1 MNLNA
6 LFNSLEYSAFIRSF
20 PSNPGQYEGLQ
31 YLGAG
36 MILLLFLVLCNINIK
51 DIKDMFKKDKIKKII
66 PISIVILILTI
77 MALSPVVVIHTKTIL
92 DYSHI
97 TFITKILGIVRATGR
112 FFWPV
117 WYMIVTAIFIFLY
130 RKYKNSRKLYF
141 IFGFCVMIQ
150 MLDIVPSIPYSS
162 EALKGQYTYDN
173 ELSSP
178 IWEELSTKAKHVVLM
193 TEGTYGHEKLAWY
206 AAKNNMTMNIG
217 YFSRKDMDTLNQYMY
232 DSYINLCN
240 ENIEEDTIYCIP
252 FDRQNTSYTSQKALE
267 FDVDGYKVI
276 VSRKLID
283 EEKYKELVKPE
294 EENAYK
300 KIQERRKILMREE
313 NVPEIMLENEM
324 IHIKNVEILNHVNE
338 LEIKGILKNISSQN
352 YYSYNGIHHPVALYY
367 SIYNKNGDLIK
378 NTDSNQVDFRYF
390 FNETILP
397 SGEESF
403 SFKIDVSDI
412 RPGEYILMLDL
423 LQEGVLCFSSYN
435 NSNYKYTINIKH

>member
-1 MNLNA
+1 MK
-6 LFNSLEYSAFIRSF
+6 
-20 PSNPGQYEGLQ
+20 QQ
-31 YLGAG
+31 
-36 MILLLFLVLCNINIK
+36 NI
-51 DIKDMFKKDKIKKII
+51 
-66 PISIVILILTI
+66 
-77 MALSPVVVIHTKTIL
+77 
-92 DYSHI
+92 
-97 TFITKILGIVRATGR
+97 
-112 FFWPV
+112 
-117 WYMIVTAIFIFLY
+117 
-130 RKYKNSRKLYF
+130 
-141 IFGFCVMIQ
+141 
-150 MLDIVPSIPYSS
+150 
-162 EALKGQYTYDN
+162 
-173 ELSSP
+173 
-178 IWEELSTKAKHVVLM
+178 
-193 TEGTYGHEKLAWY
+193 
-206 AAKNNMTMNIG
+206 
-217 YFSRKDMDTLNQYMY
+217 
-232 DSYINLCN
+232 
-240 ENIEEDTIYCIP
+240 CIP

>member
-1 MNLNA
+1 
-6 LFNSLEYSAFIRSF
+6 
-20 PSNPGQYEGLQ
+20 
-31 YLGAG
+31 
-36 MILLLFLVLCNINIK
+36 
-51 DIKDMFKKDKIKKII
+51 
-66 PISIVILILTI
+66 
-77 MALSPVVVIHTKTIL
+77 
-92 DYSHI
+92 
-97 TFITKILGIVRATGR
+97 
-112 FFWPV
+112 
-117 WYMIVTAIFIFLY
+117 
-130 RKYKNSRKLYF
+130 
-141 IFGFCVMIQ
+141 MIQ